1 MVRRRPPA
9 APAVKTL
16 STIHSEEAA
25 RHFAW
30 IDWLLARTGKTD
42 TALADEAGLQRN
54 YLYRKRREGTVLGAA
69 QIRILGEFWGVPGP
83 DSYLLPGT
91 VGFSDEGA
99 AYDPGT
105 PSTDP
110 VLQAMIDAA
119 LKGRASA
126 SCWRLKTR
134 ALEDAGYLIGDIV
147 IADAAVAPRAG
158 DAVVAQVYDLRTGT
172 AETIVR
178 ISEPPYLVA
187 ASSDPGLRK
196 PMLVDNE
203 RVIVWG
209 AITQSLRTRRA

>member
-105 PSTDP
+105 PSADP
-110 VLQAMIDAA
+110 VLRAMIDAA
-119 LKGRASA
+119 LKGRAAEITIAIGAQFISA
-126 SCWRLKTR
+126 TLGG
-134 ALEDAGYLIGDIV
+134 EGQLIE
-147 IADAAVAPRAG
+147 G
-158 DAVVAQVYDLRTGT
+158 DAKS
-172 AETIVR
+172 VR
-178 ISEPPYLVA
+178 DVTDVWTFTRDIRARDPNWLLVA
-187 ASSDPGLRK
+187 TSGGL
-196 PMLVDNE
+196 
-203 RVIVWG
+203 
-209 AITQSLRTRRA
+209 S